1 MHGVDPVRLT
11 ATMVPFETLLKDLRS
26 PRPWP
31 DQAGPAPQLP
41 ASAWQRLF
49 TLAVSIP
56 DDASYYLLPAW
67 HFSTHG
73 YFTFDDLHKAYG
85 FQPSLH
91 AAPRESVD
99 GPTLNR
105 SGVSSRHG
113 YTVACESSEQTRRG
127 PLHASPG
134 AAPLAVTPR
143 AFRSDRSSLLNPC
156 QTNAQKR

>member
-73 YFTFDDLHKAYG
+73 YFIFDDLHKTYG
-85 FQPSLH
+85 FQPLYMLLLASLSMVL
-91 AAPRESVD
+91 PSIE
-99 GPTLNR
+99 
-105 SGVSSRHG
+105 
-113 YTVACESSEQTRRG
+113 
-127 PLHASPG
+127 
-134 AAPLAVTPR
+134 AVFR
-143 AFRSDRSSLLNPC
+143 AGTAIR
-156 QTNAQKR
+156 